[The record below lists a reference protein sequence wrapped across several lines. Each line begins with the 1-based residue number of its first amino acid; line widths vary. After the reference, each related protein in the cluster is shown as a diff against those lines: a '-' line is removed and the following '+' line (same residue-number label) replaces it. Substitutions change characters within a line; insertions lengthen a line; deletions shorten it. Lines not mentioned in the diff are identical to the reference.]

1 MEWWEKLYFSLQWA
15 VAGFFGALVALPFQR
30 DLKGARSV
38 MAFVMSGLVTAQFLA
53 KPVCVYLSID
63 PESSLGIAFLLGSF
77 GGAIIAAVLKAIEA
91 ADLWALIRARFG
103 GGEQ

>member
-1 MEWWEKLYFSLQWA
+1 MEWLEKLYFSLQWA
-15 VAGFFGALVALPFQR
+15 IAGFFGSLVALPFQR
-30 DLKGARSV
+30 DFKGARSV
-38 MAFVMSGLVTAQFLA
+38 MAFVMSGVITAQFLA

-63 PESSLGIAFLLGSF
+63 PESSGGIGFLLGAF

-103 GGEQ
+103 GGTE